1 MRRKSKT
8 LSELRP
14 SLLCLINS
22 FSLLRK
28 DVYGKKIV
36 NEISII
42 QEKACKKGKI
52 YLKEYCEK
60 SKKKFCEK
68 NDDYFFFWMRFEY
81 FIFFFRPMLVI
92 SGFFLPVIK
101 WTRRAFALRVV

>member
-36 NEISII
+36 IEISII

-68 NDDYFFFWMRFEY
+68 NDDYFFF
-81 FIFFFRPMLVI
+81 
-92 SGFFLPVIK
+92 G
-101 WTRRAFALRVV
+101 